1 MGAAFVRSC
10 LPLRLR
16 ALLSGGAALSRAA
29 LPRRRARRAAIQSY
43 KTLLIFCMA
52 SMSYK
57 IWVLYG
63 WFCPRCPC
71 LWLWLLRSCRA
82 RPRRALRSHSPARPS
97 PSGRLAGWGALA
109 PCAGDPLGVFRPL
122 RRAGARSG
130 TAPSARSPRSGT
142 LAALAV
148 VAQRIIKKAPIRK
161 VVQMIALEIP
171 AGMPYNQ
178 NIPFPGMSKD
188 TAQSGFF
195 DRKPAKR
202 RAFSLS

>member
-1 MGAAFVRSC
+1 MTHRGVGAAFVRSC
-10 LPLRLR
+10 PPLGLR

-43 KTLLIFCMA
+43 KNLLIFCMA

-57 IWVLYG
+57 IWFLYG

-71 LWLWLLRSCRA
+71 LWLWLLRSSRA
-82 RPRRALRSHSPARPS
+82 RPRRALRSPCPARPS

-130 TAPSARSPRSGT
+130 TAPLIAARSPRRGT
-142 LAALAV
+142 LAALAEV
-148 VAQRIIKKAPIRK
+148 VQRKIKKRT
-161 VVQMIALEIP
+161 
-171 AGMPYNQ
+171 NQ
-178 NIPFPGMSKD
+178 E
-188 TAQSGFF
+188 SG
-195 DRKPAKR
+195 ANH
-202 RAFSLS
+202 